1 MPRLTR
7 LARQPDGALTWR
19 VQTLI
24 VLALA
29 VVGVVAALLLRA
41 VTATATAEPAP
52 NSAPRAPAA
61 DGFRPTPAQMAS
73 LTFAP
78 VVATV
83 FRAERVTDGR
93 IAHDGDRTTPV
104 FPPFTGR
111 VTRILVKP
119 GDRVERGAP
128 LLTIEAPEFAQAQND
143 YVSAQAALDTARSQL
158 TLAQVSEQRKY
169 ALYDAKAGALQDWQ
183 QSQAELVSAQSA
195 LRAAQTALAL
205 AHNRLRILGASE
217 GQLHSLEQAQKVE
230 ALATVTAPIAGVI
243 TDRQVGLG
251 QYLQAGASTPVF
263 SIGDLSRVWLV
274 ANVREADAPLMHR
287 GAEVEVRVLA
297 LPDRVFKATITYVAP
312 SIDPNTHRLAV
323 RAEVSNPDELLKP
336 EMFATFT
343 ILTGRE
349 ATAPGVPEQAVVYEG
364 EHARVWVAR
373 PDGSIVSREI
383 KTGRTASGMV
393 EVLAGLQPGEKVV
406 SGGTLFI
413 DRAARAD

>member
-1 MPRLTR
+1 
-7 LARQPDGALTWR
+7 
-19 VQTLI
+19 
-24 VLALA
+24 
-29 VVGVVAALLLRA
+29 
-41 VTATATAEPAP
+41 
-52 NSAPRAPAA
+52 
-61 DGFRPTPAQMAS
+61 MAS
-73 LTFAP
+73 LTINP

-83 FRAERVTDGR
+83 FRAERVTDGK
-93 IAHDGDRTTPV
+93 IALDGDRTTPV

-111 VTRILVKP
+111 VTRILAKP

-128 LLTIEAPEFAQAQND
+128 LLAIEAPDFVQAQND

-158 TLAQVSEQRKY
+158 TLAQVSEQRKH

-183 QSQAELVSAQSA
+183 QSQAELVAAQSA

-287 GAEVEVRVLA
+287 GAQVEVRVLA
-297 LPDRVFKATITYVAP
+297 LPERVFKATITYVAP

-373 PDGSIVSREI
+373 
-383 KTGRTASGMV
+383 
-393 EVLAGLQPGEKVV
+393 
-406 SGGTLFI
+406 
-413 DRAARAD
+413 AD